1 MSRKASSIW
10 HTRKQLYF
18 VFDWNQAQQ
27 MHIIHQ
33 MMNDAYADIN
43 KVNKN
48 AKIVFK
54 ELCFTKIHIIFY

>member
-33 MMNDAYADIN
+33 MMNDEYADIN
-43 KVNKN
+43 RVNKN

-54 ELCFTKIHIIFY
+54 